1 MGTMTSRRHLN
12 SWRELGGESRM
23 KSAVT
28 KLLNVLENAGLLL
41 PEAAAENEEV
51 TISSGNVRK
60 YFDFFGIPLT
70 CFINCSIK
78 GIPRGPRVVGQFC
91 NGVLEAVIFKNIF
104 LSYGKK

>member
-1 MGTMTSRRHLN
+1 MGTMTSRRHSN

-70 CFINCSIK
+70 SIVQSRGSL
-78 GIPRGPRVVGQFC
+78 GIQELLANFVMGSLKP
-91 NGVLEAVIFKNIF
+91 
-104 LSYGKK
+104 

>member
-1 MGTMTSRRHLN
+1 LVFIFQIYLYFQRRAVVTEIVQKIVKTMGTMTSRRHLN

-60 YFDFFGIPLT
+60 
-70 CFINCSIK
+70 
-78 GIPRGPRVVGQFC
+78 
-91 NGVLEAVIFKNIF
+91 
-104 LSYGKK
+104 